1 MGPQDWAVRS
11 KVIGTTSLENISMK
25 KRGFTLV
32 ELLVVIGIIAILI
45 GLLLPALSKAR
56 QNALTTKDGVQ
67 VGQIQRSFL
76 TAAAEDPEG
85 YLLMPGRVRRQQAD
99 IGGGQLRFVNGLGD
113 TDYRQ
118 NNTANIYSCAIARQ
132 LFQPAQCIGPTEVNL
147 NVREMRN
154 YNFDAYQPYSNNPT
168 YWDGNFAG
176 NHQTGIS
183 NTSYATLVLVGRRAF
198 SDTNWRNNGT
208 AEQVQFGTRGPRDG
222 ALNGDE
228 LIRSPT
234 LLLHGSRKEWNGNI
248 VYADAHVKLEQ
259 NFLCA
264 NYACPETG
272 DRNRD
277 NIFRS
282 EFTCQGQPNSAAG
295 ADNWMAFVI
304 GQPIYNPLG
313 AGAGATATA
322 ATIADALLPQAP

>member
-1 MGPQDWAVRS
+1 
-11 KVIGTTSLENISMK
+11 MK
-25 KRGFTLV
+25 KLQKRGFTLV
-32 ELLVVIGIIAILI
+32 ELLVVIGIIAILV

-85 YLLMPGRVRRQQAD
+85 YLLMPGRVFRKQAD

-113 TDYRQ
+113 TDYAR
-118 NNTANIYSCAIARQ
+118 NNTARIFSCAIARQ
-132 LFQPAQCIGPTEVNL
+132 LFQPGQCIGPTEVNL
-147 NVREMRN
+147 NVKEMRN
-154 YNFDAYQPYSNNPT
+154 YNFDAYQPYNNVPS
-168 YWDGNFAG
+168 YWDDTFQG
-176 NHQTGIS
+176 NHQTGVS

-198 SDTNWRNNGT
+198 SDTNS
-208 AEQVQFGTRGPRDG
+208 RDG
-222 ALNGDE
+222 AINGDE
-228 LIRSPT
+228 LTRSPT
-234 LLLHGSRKEWNGNI
+234 LLLHGAKKEWNGNM

-277 NIFRS
+277 NIYRS
-282 EFTCQGQPNSAAG
+282 EFACQGQTNSRAG
-295 ADNWMAFVI
+295 ADNWMGFVI
-304 GQPIYNPLG
+304 GNPIYDPLASGGG
-313 AGAGATATA
+313 ANANATL
-322 ATIADALLPQAP
+322 IADALLPQAP

>member
-1 MGPQDWAVRS
+1 
-11 KVIGTTSLENISMK
+11 MK
-25 KRGFTLV
+25 KLQKRGFTLV
-32 ELLVVIGIIAILI
+32 ELLVVIGIIAILV

-85 YLLMPGRVRRQQAD
+85 YLLMPGRVFRKQAD

-113 TDYRQ
+113 TDYAR
-118 NNTANIYSCAIARQ
+118 NNTARIFSCAIARQ
-132 LFQPAQCIGPTEVNL
+132 LFQPGQCIGPTEVNL
-147 NVREMRN
+147 NVKEMRN
-154 YNFDAYQPYSNNPT
+154 YNFDAYQPYNNVPS
-168 YWDGNFAG
+168 YWDDTFQG
-176 NHQTGIS
+176 NHQTAVS

-222 ALNGDE
+222 AINGDE
-228 LIRSPT
+228 LTRSPT
-234 LLLHGSRKEWNGNI
+234 LLLHGAKKEWNGNI

-277 NIFRS
+277 NIYRS
-282 EFTCQGQPNSAAG
+282 EFACQGQTNSRAG
-295 ADNWMAFVI
+295 ADNWMGFVI
-304 GQPIYNPLG
+304 GNPIYDPLASGGG
-313 AGAGATATA
+313 ANANATL
-322 ATIADALLPQAP
+322 IADALLPQAP